1 MGERVVPANEA
12 SWDDLQLIFGSRGY
26 PHRCQCQ
33 RYKLGQAGYAPQPW
47 EARAEA
53 LRTDTNCG
61 QPDAV
66 ETSGLVLYLDGEP
79 AGWVAVEPRVNYR
92 IFHINQPS
100 ATVWKGRSE
109 DRGDPDVWAVTC
121 FRVRTEFQGLGLTYP
136 LAAAT
141 VPFAR
146 SRGAGSLEGYPII
159 IDGPST
165 IEWGEVFVGPLGA
178 FLAAGFEVVH
188 EPSKRRRV
196 VRIEFEEALA

>member
-1 MGERVVPANEA
+1 MSEVVVPANEA
-12 SWDDLQLIFGSRGY
+12 GWDDLQLIFGERGY

-33 RYKLGQAGYAPQPW
+33 RYKMGQAGYAPQPW

-53 LRTDTNCG
+53 LREQTNCG

-92 IFHINQPS
+92 IFHINEAT
-100 ATVWKGRSE
+100 ATVWSGRKE
-109 DRGDPDVWAVTC
+109 DRGDPDVWSVTC
-121 FRVRTEFQGLGLTYP
+121 FRVRKEFQGLQLTYP

-146 SRGAGSLEGYPII
+146 ERGARILEGYPIVT
-159 IDGPST
+159 DGPSLIT
-165 IEWGEVFVGPLGA
+165 WGEVFVGGLGA

-188 EPSKRRRV
+188 QPSKRRRV
-196 VRIEFEEALA
+196 VRIEFEAPA